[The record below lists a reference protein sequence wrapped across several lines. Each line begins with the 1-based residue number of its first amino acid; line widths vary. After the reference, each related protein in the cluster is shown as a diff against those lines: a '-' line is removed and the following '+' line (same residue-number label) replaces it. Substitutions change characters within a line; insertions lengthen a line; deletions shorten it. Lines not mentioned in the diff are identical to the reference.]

1 MRWIALLVFALLGPQ
16 VAASECSVPELLGH
30 GLRIDSSLTLGPAM
44 VPGQPT
50 SGNQRPPMYLF
61 GREISGFTDD
71 EVTIRGDAEL
81 RQFGASVQ
89 ANEIAIDLVESKVK
103 ASGEVVLFREGEFY
117 KGTGLTLKP
126 YSMEGVFEAADYE
139 FSAMNARGSAAVIE
153 FVKPKLTHLTDVFF
167 TTCPRD
173 RMAWAIKSDSLL
185 VDQVREVSST
195 AGSVLLWGGVP
206 VVPLGDFSFPTSDRR
221 RSGFLTPTYAANS
234 ESGLEVSVPYYWNI
248 APNRDLTLVPKLMSR
263 RGVQIAGEFRY
274 LNPAWAGIAEWEF
287 LPNDQADAGKSNRS
301 LTRIQHRQTLNGA
314 TELRFHATRVSDD
327 RYLTD
332 FGASL
337 LASSQRTLPASL
349 AVDTQRFGWQFSLI
363 GQEFQLI
370 DNPIAPLISPY
381 HFAPKFTASKA
392 TVASRVPFLD
402 KFGPLDSSAR
412 LEWASLS
419 HPTLIDGDRFVV
431 EGEFGLPK
439 DLGPLVTNTRLS
451 VHATHFQGRGLGSGS
466 RTNLLF
472 GVNPVDVSAKSLYR
486 FNVAET
492 PGASRSYQRVIP
504 TMSFESRLIFER
516 DIIWARDRAS
526 QTLEPRL
533 LYVRTP
539 YRDQSTYPVFDTG
552 PETVGLG
559 QLLSD
564 RVYRGSDRVADQNH
578 LTTAVTSRVISGA
591 SGEEVFSGTVAQRH
605 YFQNQRVTLPG
616 EPSREDLE
624 SDVLAEVSLRYSR
637 ALSGK
642 VVAQYTPS
650 PARWQA
656 GSASVAYTPRA
667 GQVISGAYRYQRETF
682 DSIDIAFQAP
692 IRKHWYAVGRFNYSF
707 QDNDAASALQREG
720 LVEGLLGA
728 EYDGGCWV
736 GRIVFQQ
743 FVTSANNKTSA
754 LFFQVELNGLGRIGT
769 DPLAALRRGIPNY
782 SMVNQIHSPPA
793 RFENFQ

>member
-1 MRWIALLVFALLGPQ
+1 
-16 VAASECSVPELLGH
+16 
-30 GLRIDSSLTLGPAM
+30 
-44 VPGQPT
+44 
-50 SGNQRPPMYLF
+50 MYLF

-89 ANEIAIDLVESKVK
+89 ANEIAIDFVESKVK

-153 FVKPKLTHLTDVFF
+153 FVKPKLTQLTKASF

-173 RMAWAIKSDSLL
+173 RPAWVIQADSLL
-185 VDQVREVSST
+185 VDQVREVSFA
-195 AGSVLLWGGVP
+195 AGSVLLWRGVP
-206 VVPLGDFSFPTSDRR
+206 VVPLGDFSFPSSDRR
-221 RSGFLTPTYAANS
+221 RSGFLAPTYAANTD
-234 ESGLEVSVPYYWNI
+234 SGIEVSVPYYWNI
-248 APNRDLTLVPKLMSR
+248 APNRDMTLIPKLMSR
-263 RGVQIAGEFRY
+263 RGIQLAGEFRY
-274 LNPAWAGIAEWEF
+274 LDPAWVGVAEWEF
-287 LPNDQADAGKSNRS
+287 LPIDHADPGRSNRS
-301 LTRIQHRQTLNGA
+301 FARIRHRQSFDSA
-314 TELRFHATRVSDD
+314 TEIRLHATRVSDD

-370 DNPIAPLISPY
+370 DDPLAPLISPY
-381 HFAPKFTASKA
+381 HLAPKFTASKA
-392 TVASRVPFLD
+392 VIASQVPFLD

-419 HPTLIDGDRFVV
+419 HPTLIDGDRFVI
-431 EGEFGLPK
+431 EGELGLPK
-439 DLGPLVTNTRLS
+439 DLGPVVTNSKLII
-451 VHATHFQGRGLGSGS
+451 HATHFQGRGRGSGAE
-466 RTNLLF
+466 TNRRF
-472 GVNPVDVSAKSLYR
+472 GSNWDLYR

-492 PGASRSYQRVIP
+492 PGVSRSYQRVIP

-578 LTTAVTSRVISGA
+578 LTTAVTSRVISGV

-624 SDVLAEVSLRYSR
+624 SDVLAEVTLRYSR

-682 DSIDIAFQAP
+682 DSIDFAFQAP

-743 FVTSANNKTSA
+743 FVSRVKSETRA
-754 LFFQVELNGLGRIGT
+754 LYFQIELNGLGRVGT
-769 DPLAALRRGIPNY
+769 DPLSALRRGIPNY
-782 SMVNQIHSPPA
+782 SVVNKIHSPSA